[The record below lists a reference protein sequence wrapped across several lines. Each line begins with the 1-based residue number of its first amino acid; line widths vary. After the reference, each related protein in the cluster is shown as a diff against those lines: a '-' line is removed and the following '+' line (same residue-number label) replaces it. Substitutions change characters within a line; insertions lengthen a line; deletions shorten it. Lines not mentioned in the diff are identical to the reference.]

1 MKIALTR
8 GVAIGSY
15 LGLIGLVMAW
25 VVFLGNLADKYIS
38 LYLLLFAG
46 PLLIPLRGIL
56 ATRDKPL
63 IWGALIAL
71 PYAVHGGMVVWG
83 GGDDRWLGAAEAGLA
98 LLYLISASYFIRWRA
113 MSHQTA

>member
-1 MKIALTR
+1 MEIALTR
-8 GVAIGSY
+8 GVAIASY

-83 GGDDRWLGAAEAGLA
+83 DGDDRWLGAAEAGLA